1 LDTKEAGAQAFLDF
15 INQRLDKR
23 LRELDG
29 AVKYS
34 SHFAQVEAI
43 VLELKAVR
51 AKFVTLMRREGVL

>member
-1 LDTKEAGAQAFLDF
+1 LDTKDAGTQAFLDF

-51 AKFVTLMRREGVL
+51 TKFVALMRREGLL